1 MKFDDTP
8 LPDFKTTPPE
18 VWNSFLTKNRPFPR
32 KLSAYV
38 LRMNKAGQ
46 HKHVISCLRSA
57 LINGQAQPWMYEL
70 LAISMEYEK
79 YPEDEI
85 ERVALSLT
93 DFGEVDFG
101 SLMYSGALLTGFKR
115 PAAAFN
121 LYRQASR
128 MLPERPEP
136 YVMGLN
142 LARDTKSTE
151 DIRWAASGILQNCWT
166 RDYEIKHASAMDA
179 VNDQART
186 LRADGD
192 TDQLQTLMQSVRDAQ
207 IRDVMIE
214 VTWTGKGDLDLYVEE
229 PRGTIC
235 SFENPETR
243 GGGIHLHDGCGPDK
257 SNCYERYVCPLGVSG
272 TYRLQIKKAWG
283 DVTANR
289 CRLKVTTHMH
299 TPDQKTIE
307 QTLVL
312 KSDEAS
318 FTFDLDNGRRTQP
331 REGVSFMPNNNI
343 VPLLSSVSRTRTRGN
358 QGERATVREQFEQDR
373 VGAFGFSPV
382 IQTIPEGSSLSGQ
395 VVISPDR
402 RYVRIGIQPVFSN
415 VTDVF
420 TFSFINGN

>member
-1 MKFDDTP
+1 
-8 LPDFKTTPPE
+8 
-18 VWNSFLTKNRPFPR
+18 
-32 KLSAYV
+32 
-38 LRMNKAGQ
+38 MNKAGQ

-79 YPEDEI
+79 YPEAEI

-93 DFGEVDFG
+93 DFGEVDYG

-115 PAAAFN
+115 PAAAFS
-121 LYRQASR
+121 LYRQAAR

-136 YVMGLN
+136 YVLGLK
-142 LARDTKSTE
+142 LARETKSTE
-151 DIRWAASGILQNCWT
+151 DIQWAAAGILQNCWT
-166 RDYEIKHASAMDA
+166 RDYEAKHAEALDA
-179 VNDQART
+179 VNDHARV
-186 LRADGD
+186 LRSQGENDK
-192 TDQLQTLMQSVRDAQ
+192 LQTLMQTVRDAQ
-207 IRDVMIE
+207 KRDVLIE

-229 PRGTIC
+229 PRGEIG
-235 SFENPETR
+235 SFKNPETR

-257 SNCYERYVCPLGVSG
+257 ENCYERYVCPLGVSG
-272 TYRLQIKKAWG
+272 TYRLRIKKAWG

-289 CRLKVTTHMH
+289 CRLKITTNMH
-299 TPDQKTIE
+299 TPDQKTLE

-312 KSDEAS
+312 EQGEAVFS
-318 FTFDLDNGRRTQP
+318 FDLNNGRRTQP
-331 REGVSFMPNNNI
+331 REGVSLLRDDRLI
-343 VPLLSSVSRTRTRGN
+343 PLLSDVSRSRTRGN
-358 QGERATVREQFEQDR
+358 LIERVSVREQFEQDR

-382 IQTIPEGSSLSGQ
+382 IQTIPEGASLSGQ

-415 VTDVF
+415 VTDVY

>member
-1 MKFDDTP
+1 
-8 LPDFKTTPPE
+8 
-18 VWNSFLTKNRPFPR
+18 
-32 KLSAYV
+32 
-38 LRMNKAGQ
+38 MNKAGR
-46 HKHVISCLRSA
+46 HKHVISCLRAA

-79 YPEDEI
+79 YPEEEV

-121 LYRQASR
+121 LYRQAAR

-136 YVMGLN
+136 YVMGLK
-142 LARDTKSTE
+142 LAKGTKDTS
-151 DIRWAASGILQNCWT
+151 DIEWAAVGVLQNCWT
-166 RDYEIKHASAMDA
+166 RDYEAKHAEAMDL
-179 VNDQART
+179 VNDQARR
-186 LRADGD
+186 LRGDGKSEE
-192 TDQLQTLMQSVRDAQ
+192 LQALMQSVRGAQ
-207 IRDVMIE
+207 RRDVMVE
-214 VTWTGKGDLDLYVEE
+214 LTWTGKGDLDLYVEE
-229 PRGTIC
+229 PHGTVC

-257 SNCYERYVCPLGVSG
+257 NNCYERYVCPLGVSG

-283 DVTANR
+283 DVTADR
-289 CRLKVTTHMH
+289 CNLKVTTNMH
-299 TPDQKTIE
+299 TPEQKTFE
-307 QTLVL
+307 KTLVL
-312 KSDEAS
+312 EQGEAAYS
-318 FTFDLDNGRRTQP
+318 FDLSDGRRTQP
-331 REGVSFMPNNNI
+331 REGVSVLRDNRL
-343 VPLLSSVSRTRTRGN
+343 VPTLSQVSQIPRRGN
-358 QGERATVREQFEQDR
+358 RRQRAMVRDEFDEDR

-402 RYVRIGIQPVFSN
+402 RYVRIGMQPVFSN